1 MEVSTR
7 SLGICPPG
15 FIHMESVENPIG
27 SRSAESRSA
36 TSSGDPTIA

>member
-1 MEVSTR
+1 
-7 SLGICPPG
+7 
-15 FIHMESVENPIG
+15 MESVENPIG